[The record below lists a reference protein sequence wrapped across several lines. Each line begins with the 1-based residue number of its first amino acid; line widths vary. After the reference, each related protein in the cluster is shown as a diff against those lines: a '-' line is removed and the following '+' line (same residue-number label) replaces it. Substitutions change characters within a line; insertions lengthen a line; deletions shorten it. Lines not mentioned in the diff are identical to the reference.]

1 MNFEKTKTMVFGE
14 KEPTGK
20 LLIDG
25 RHLENVEQFTYLGSN
40 TTYDLDNMREVRT
53 RPAKATAAL
62 KAMEKVW
69 KSRSIEIETK
79 KRMLQTCVFSILLY
93 GCEAWVVTK
102 ELEQRIMAF
111 ERKCYRKIRKI
122 GWTQKVKNID
132 LYGRIQLKE
141 YIMQKLIGRQLG
153 LFGHICRMQ
162 SNMNI
167 KELMFGRME
176 GTNKRG
182 RPHREWLDDIIKWGG
197 MPLQKLSQMA
207 SDRGSWRKLTKL
219 ASDTYGR

>member
-69 KSRSIEIETK
+69 KSRSLEIETK
-79 KRMLQTCVFSILLY
+79 KRVLQTCVFSILLY

-102 ELEQRIMAF
+102 EIEQRIMAF
-111 ERKCYRKIRKI
+111 ERKCYRKILRI
-122 GWTQKVKNID
+122 GCTLYTENKEHRLIWSNTAKGEYHAETDRQKTRTVWTHYAECITT
-132 LYGRIQLKE
+132 
-141 YIMQKLIGRQLG
+141 GRQRSCCL
-153 LFGHICRMQ
+153 
-162 SNMNI
+162 
-167 KELMFGRME
+167 E
-176 GTNKRG
+176 
-182 RPHREWLDDIIKWGG
+182 EWRA
-197 MPLQKLSQMA
+197 QT
-207 SDRGSWRKLTKL
+207 R
-219 ASDTYGR
+219 